1 MVKNCPTK
9 AALFRRSIFFFR
21 LADLAL
27 VFELEQ
33 DPTVEV
39 SMLFHMSC
47 ICPRTCSFV
56 FQRMLSN

>member
-1 MVKNCPTK
+1 MVHINGIPLLH
-9 AALFRRSIFFFR
+9 AIFFFR

-47 ICPRTCSFV
+47 IICPRTCSFV